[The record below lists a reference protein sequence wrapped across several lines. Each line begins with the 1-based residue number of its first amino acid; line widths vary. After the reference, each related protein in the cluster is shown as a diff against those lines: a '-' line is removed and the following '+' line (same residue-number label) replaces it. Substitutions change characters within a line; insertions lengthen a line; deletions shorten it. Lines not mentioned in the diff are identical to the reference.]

1 MEEIPQTP
9 TSEPKRSNRG
19 GRPKLADKDRKRNA
33 VKVYFDDR
41 NFKLL
46 KRRSSRTGLPLSA
59 LVHDLA
65 VNGYVKEP
73 IPKSLLQPLRD
84 IAGMANNINQLA
96 HRAHL
101 VGYEYSHEQLS
112 KIASDLENLIIKI
125 SGV

>member
-1 MEEIPQTP
+1 MDGKPQTP
-9 TSEPKRSNRG
+9 TSEPKRPNRG

-33 VKVYFDDR
+33 VKVYFDDKTL
-41 NFKLL
+41 KLL
-46 KRRSSRTGLPLSA
+46 MRRSNRTGLSLSV
-59 LVHDLA
+59 LVHDLT

-96 HRAHL
+96 HCAHL

-112 KIASDLENLIIKI
+112 KIASDLEKLLIQI
-125 SGV
+125 SEV